1 MEFLSKQFNQ
11 SQGIANLVLQSPE
24 SVRNGF
30 DAAGTHGYKIQH
42 LPFRPDEQFH
52 EYRFD
57 WSSDR
62 IVFYIDGDLTYEM
75 TEFLPTSGGHMFM
88 NHWSNG
94 DPLWSAG
101 PPAQDAVMTVSYVK
115 AYFNS
120 TSNDRQQVYNK
131 RCPKFDPSKVCLI
144 PEQTVPPAGSNAKTY
159 FFSQDGGER
168 TPGQTTYGTTNAGAD
183 LFSSFSIR
191 ISILVTLI
199 SAVL

>member
-101 PPAQDAVMTVSYVK
+101 PPAQGHRPGK
-115 AYFNS
+115 AAAF
-120 TSNDRQQVYNK
+120 
-131 RCPKFDPSKVCLI
+131 
-144 PEQTVPPAGSNAKTY
+144 AGGLAL
-159 FFSQDGGER
+159 
-168 TPGQTTYGTTNAGAD
+168 AGAP
-183 LFSSFSIR
+183 
-191 ISILVTLI
+191 VTKR
-199 SAVL
+199 SRPRPVRGGGREGR